1 MDSTTLD
8 DALNSMNTRD
18 IFTYLGKNGLA
29 WPKKIETDL
38 HIARYRVSQSLDVL
52 VTAETVGAERMSNFP
67 RKKLGLSWLR
77 YRKMKDR
84 TYVYYVLD
92 TEAAKELER
101 RIHETTV
108 YA

>member
-67 RKKLGLSWLR
+67 RKKTWTFMASLQKNERQNLCLLCFG
-77 YRKMKDR
+77 YRSGQ
-84 TYVYYVLD
+84 
-92 TEAAKELER
+92 
-101 RIHETTV
+101 RIGKAHS
-108 YA
+108 